1 MRIAFCGLGLMG
13 APMAERLV
21 DAGHDVVVWNRT
33 PEKAERLVERG
44 AQRAATPAEAGSGAE
59 AAVTMLSDPD
69 AVRAVVLGPDG
80 LAAGLG
86 PRSVLIE
93 MSTVGPEVVREV
105 REGLPD
111 HVDMVDAPVRGS
123 IPQAMAGEL
132 KILVGGDREAV
143 DRVRPVIEVLGTS
156 VHLGPL
162 GTGAA
167 MKLVANLTIGVVVTA
182 FGEALA
188 LADALGLDRAA
199 TLEMLAETPIGSLV
213 PRVGPSLESGDW
225 SPRFK
230 LELAQK
236 DLRVVSEEAGG
247 RGERLPLAEAAHGH
261 FADASKAGFAELDY
275 TAVVAHLCGDPRP
288 EP

>member
-21 DAGHDVVVWNRT
+21 DAGHDVVVWNRS

-44 AQRAATPAEAGSGAE
+44 AQIAATPAEAGSGAE

-69 AVRAVVLGPDG
+69 AVRAVVLGPEG

-86 PRSVLIE
+86 PRSVLVE
-93 MSTVGPEVVREV
+93 MSTVGPGLVREV

-143 DRVRPVIEVLGTS
+143 DRVWPVVEVLGTP

-188 LADALGLDRAA
+188 LADTLGLDRAA

-247 RGERLPLAEAAHGH
+247 ARRAPAAGRGGPRALRRRR
-261 FADASKAGFAELDY
+261 
-275 TAVVAHLCGDPRP
+275 PRP
-288 EP
+288 ASPSSTTPPWWRT

>member
-21 DAGHDVVVWNRT
+21 DAGHDVTVWNRS
-33 PEKAERLVERG
+33 PGKAERLVERG
-44 AQRAATPAEAGSGAE
+44 ARLAATPAEAAASGAD

-80 LAAGLG
+80 LSEGLG
-86 PRSVLIE
+86 PGSVLVE
-93 MSTVGPEVVREV
+93 MSTVGPHAIHDL

-111 HVDMVDAPVRGS
+111 HVDLVDAPVRGS

-132 KILVGGDREAV
+132 KILVGGDRDPVGAV
-143 DRVRPVIEVLGTS
+143 WPVLEVLGAPT
-156 VHLGPL
+156 HLGPL
-162 GTGAA
+162 GAGAA

-182 FGEALA
+182 FGEALV
-188 LADALGLDRAA
+188 LAEALGLDRGV

-213 PRVGPSLESGDW
+213 PRVGPSLESGAW

-230 LELAQK
+230 LGLAQK
-236 DLRVVSEEAGG
+236 DLRVVCEEAGT

-275 TAVVAHLCGDPRP
+275 TAVVAHMGGAPP
-288 EP
+288 AQ

>member
-21 DAGHDVVVWNRT
+21 DAGHDVVAWNRS
-33 PEKAERLVERG
+33 PEKADRLVDRG
-44 AQRAATPAEAGSGAE
+44 AERAATPAEAAGGAE
-59 AAVTMLSDPD
+59 AAVTMLSDPG

-86 PRSVLIE
+86 SGSVLVE
-93 MSTVGPEVVREV
+93 MSTVGPGVVREV
-105 REGLPD
+105 REGLPH

-132 KILVGGDREAV
+132 RILVGGDPDAV
-143 DRVRPVIEVLGTS
+143 GRVWPIV

-182 FGEALA
+182 FGEALV

-261 FADASKAGFAELDY
+261 FVDASKAGFAELDY
-275 TAVVAHLCGDPRP
+275 TAVVAHMGGDPRSDG
-288 EP
+288 